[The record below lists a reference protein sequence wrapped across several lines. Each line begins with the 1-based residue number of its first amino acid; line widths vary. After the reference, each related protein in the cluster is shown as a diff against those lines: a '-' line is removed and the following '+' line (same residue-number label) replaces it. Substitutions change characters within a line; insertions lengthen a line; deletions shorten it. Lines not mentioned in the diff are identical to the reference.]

1 MPEIIADPPVLPC
14 YSPVPRSGITE
25 YQWLDPDPFASRA
38 GARVA
43 PRSSRPGMRAS
54 LFVAKISLLDTKMS
68 LLSRCYLA
76 VFPLLFRCYPAVKC
90 LAKWQISP
98 HFQPFRGR
106 SGNSKKIGAAAA
118 RHAARFGRPLT

>member
-14 YSPVPRSGITE
+14 YSPVIGSGITE

-54 LFVAKISLLDTKMS
+54 LFVAKISLLVTKIS
-68 LLSRCYLA
+68 LLSRCFSA
-76 VFPLLFRCYPAVKC
+76 AFSLLSRC
-90 LAKWQISP
+90 
-98 HFQPFRGR
+98 
-106 SGNSKKIGAAAA
+106 
-118 RHAARFGRPLT
+118 